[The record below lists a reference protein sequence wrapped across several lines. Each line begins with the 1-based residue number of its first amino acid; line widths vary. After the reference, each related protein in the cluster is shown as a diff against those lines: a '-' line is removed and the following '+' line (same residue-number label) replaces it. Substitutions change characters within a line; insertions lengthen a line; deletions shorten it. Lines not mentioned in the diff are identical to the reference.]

1 MNNDEAKFI
10 LSGYRPNGEDGQD
23 PRLAEALTQARQDP
37 ALQTWLARSQAFDA
51 HVAQKLRSVEAPR
64 DLRDKILAGARVSRP
79 LPRSRV
85 RTARRFPWWLRVAAV
100 VAVLAT
106 IGIQQYYHQQ
116 ATPVGLQSFGQF
128 ALADLGSKGHI
139 GDPDT
144 VMASALSAGDAPID
158 RGTLPVDL
166 ARMESDGCRTLRYAG
181 LRVFEVCFHRGQISY
196 HLYIL
201 PRTGK
206 ASALPHD
213 RFEQFGKDGSTA
225 VWSDAQYVFAVTTKA
240 GLEGL
245 RKLL

>member
-1 MNNDEAKFI
+1 MTHDEAKFI
-10 LSGYRPNGEDGQD
+10 LSGCRPNGEDGRD
-23 PRLAEALTQARQDP
+23 PRLAEALAQARQDP
-37 ALQTWLARSQAFDA
+37 ALQTWLAHSQAFDA
-51 HVAQKLRSVEAPR
+51 QVAAKLRVVEAPR
-64 DLRDKILAGARVSRP
+64 DLRDKILAGSRASRP
-79 LPRSRV
+79 RPSRPARSP
-85 RTARRFPWWLRVAAV
+85 RRFPWWLRVAAV

-116 ATPVGLQSFGQF
+116 AVPVGLQSFGQF
-128 ALADLGSKGHI
+128 ALADLGVKGHI

-144 VMASALSAGDAPID
+144 VMAAALSASDDPID
-158 RGTLPVDL
+158 HGALPVDL

-206 ASALPHD
+206 AAALPHD
-213 RFEQFGKDGSTA
+213 RFDQFGKGGSTA

-240 GLEGL
+240 GLDEL
-245 RKLL
+245 RKVL